1 MAATKAPKKA
11 APRTRKAASSSP
23 AEPKAAPSNASL
35 LKIVQPKVQD
45 RWMGLTRRDWT
56 PETVKQTLDGTNFQ
70 RLYQLFRLFELMED
84 TWPRLAKN
92 LHDVRAAVCKLDY
105 TFQPFTLKGKKASAR
120 AQEKAAFV
128 EQALTGMVGNP
139 LVGQNGWHQTI
150 YDLMDAYGKGL
161 AVLEVDW
168 KRGADATL
176 IPEGTRWLRPIH
188 FDYPLYSGNAD
199 ERLLLCPSGDLVQ
212 YEEFP
217 DDHFIVGV
225 YRTRSAVQATS
236 GGILRRLAPLWVF
249 SNLATEWLVNFAQLF
264 GVPLRWGTYD
274 PRYADQLRVIC
285 DMLENMGSAGWG
297 AFPTGTEL
305 NLLDSTKG
313 GMDNPQTAIL
323 ERADKACDLLILGQT
338 LTSDVGDS
346 GSRALG
352 DVHQKVRA
360 DRIVEA
366 AEWVAETIS
375 HQLIPSLVRL
385 NFGDTEELPFITP
398 EIDEQKDALGMANRD
413 KILFVDM
420 KLPVSLQYLYQR
432 HDVPEPTPN
441 DELFEPSEPEPQ
453 PGFGGGAGRFAFGAK
468 DGVVKAGQPCGD
480 SHISD
485 DKECKVGTNGY
496 GYSEKTEA
504 GSEVNFAS
512 KTVAEMSLGT
522 LIIRTGTVKGDTHIG
537 TVEIPNAGEWNV
549 FVANPKSSMNGQVSL
564 YLKQGKERIKLGRYS
579 DRDKV
584 RHAVS
589 HAAEFILIEGS
600 KFNIALK
607 LTDSFGR
614 VEASAH
620 LDDVRL
626 TDLPDDTVDTVR
638 NFVQVTPRSRLTVPR
653 YSMTVGELIHK
664 ADPHNLESARRKL
677 AEMEPEK
684 AAEEVRGRQDVKHIL
699 LMNDRVIDGHHFI
712 AKAERGGYSAGL
724 KVLDLTAARFQAK
737 SGQELPEGVALAL
750 AKLPPERQAFFA
762 RKIHAAATS
771 EA

>member
-11 APRTRKAASSSP
+11 PARQRKAATPP
-23 AEPKAAPSNASL
+23 AEALRPTASNNSL
-35 LKIVQPKVQD
+35 LKIVTPKVQD

-92 LHDVRAAVCKLDY
+92 LHDVRSAVCKLDWS
-105 TFQPFTLKGKKASAR
+105 FQPFTLKGKKASAR
-120 AQEKAAFV
+120 AHEKAEFA
-128 EQALTGMVGNP
+128 EEMLTGMKGNP
-139 LVGQNGWHQTI
+139 LVSQNGWHQTI
-150 YDLMDAYGKGL
+150 YDLLDAYGKGL
-161 AVLEVDW
+161 SVLEVDW
-168 KRGADATL
+168 KRGPDSGF

-212 YEEFP
+212 YEDFP
-217 DDHFIVGV
+217 ADHFLVGC

-236 GGILRRLAPLWVF
+236 GGIMRRLAPLWVF
-249 SNLATEWLVNFAQLF
+249 SNLATEWLVNFGQLF

-274 PRYADQLRVIC
+274 PRHADQLAVIS

-313 GMDNPQTAIL
+313 GTDNPQTAIL

-352 DVHQKVRA
+352 DVHQKVRG

-366 AEWVAETIS
+366 AEWVAEVIS
-375 HQLIPSLVRL
+375 HQFIPSIIRL
-385 NFGDTEELPFITP
+385 NYGDEEELPYLAP
-398 EIDEQKDALGMANRD
+398 VIDEQKDALGMANRD
-413 KILFVDM
+413 KILFVDL
-420 KLPVSLQYLYQR
+420 KLPVALRYLYER
-432 HDVPEPTPN
+432 HDVPEPSP
-441 DELFEPSEPEPQ
+441 DDDLFEPAEPEPAG
-453 PGFGGGAGRFAFGAK
+453 GFGGGRMAFGAK
-468 DGVVKAGQPCGD
+468 AGKAVDVKA
-480 SHISD
+480 
-485 DKECKVGTNGY
+485 
-496 GYSEKTEA
+496 
-504 GSEVNFAS
+504 
-512 KTVAEMSLGT
+512 TV
-522 LIIRTGTVKGDTHIG
+522 
-537 TVEIPNAGEWNV
+537 
-549 FVANPKSSMNGQVSL
+549 Q
-564 YLKQGKERIKLGRYS
+564 
-579 DRDKV
+579 
-584 RHAVS
+584 
-589 HAAEFILIEGS
+589 
-600 KFNIALK
+600 
-607 LTDSFGR
+607 
-614 VEASAH
+614 ASAH

-638 NFVQVTPRSRLTVPR
+638 SFVHVSPRSRLTVPR
-653 YSMTVGELIHK
+653 YSMTVGELVHK
-664 ADPHNLESARRKL
+664 ADPHNLESARKKL
-677 AEMEPEK
+677 ADMEPT
-684 AAEEVRGRQDVKHIL
+684 AAADEVRARQEVKHIL

-737 SGQELPEGVALAL
+737 AGQSLPDGVALAL

-762 RKIHAAATS
+762 RQIHAAATKP
-771 EA
+771 